1 VAANTGVNEAPELA
15 ALFPV
20 EVQAAELR
28 GVGDPG
34 ELFPSER
41 EGKDRWAEKRIR
53 EFAAGRQCA
62 REALRRLGYAPAP
75 LLSLPDRRPD
85 WPEGVTGSI
94 THCAGL
100 ACAVVASTKC
110 VKSLG
115 LDVEVIDAVDEHL
128 WPRILNA
135 AERSWLQTCPE
146 NERRVWATV
155 IFSAKEAFYKCQY
168 PVTAQWLEFED
179 AHVNLER
186 PAISGAAFSI
196 SVTSRTLT
204 LAGQGRLSA
213 EHVCT
218 AISWPCDDAL
228 AA

>member
-1 VAANTGVNEAPELA
+1 MKHDVREAPELA

-20 EVQAAELR
+20 VVQAAELH
-28 GVGDPG
+28 GAGDPAQ
-34 ELFPSER
+34 LFPIER

-62 REALRRLGYAPAP
+62 RDALQRLGIAPAP

-100 ACAVVASTKC
+100 ACAVVASVSN

-128 WPRILNA
+128 WPRVLND
-135 AERSWLQTCPE
+135 AERNWLKSCPE
-146 NERRVWATV
+146 AEQRTWATV

-179 AHVNLER
+179 AHVSLER
-186 PAISGAAFSI
+186 PGNLITAFPI
-196 SVTSRTLT
+196 KVASRTLT

-213 EHVCT
+213 RHVQT
-218 AISWPCDDAL
+218 AFSWPCDDAPTG
-228 AA
+228 